1 LTLYGENDLV
11 MAHVESARDV
21 GLNYEVDV
29 PPELTLVG
37 VYGNFGLSAAKNAGI
52 FGLGLIFYKRD

>member
-21 GLNYEVDV
+21 GPDYEVYV
-29 PPELTLVG
+29 PPGLTFVG
-37 VYGNFGLSAAKNAGI
+37 VYGNFGISAGKNAGI

>member
-1 LTLYGENDLV
+1 

-21 GLNYEVDV
+21 GPDYEVYV
-29 PPELTLVG
+29 PPGLTFVG
-37 VYGNFGLSAAKNAGI
+37 VYGNFGISAGKNAGI